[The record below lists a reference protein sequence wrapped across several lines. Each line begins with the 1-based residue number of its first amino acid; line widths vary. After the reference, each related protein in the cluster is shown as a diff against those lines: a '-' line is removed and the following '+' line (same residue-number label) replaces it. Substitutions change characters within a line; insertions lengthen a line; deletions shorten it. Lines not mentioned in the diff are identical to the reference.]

1 MPFEFRP
8 IAYGLATFVG
18 GWFLM
23 GSATPFLIGKFG
35 AENPSVWELIKF
47 GFVAI
52 SAVAA
57 FVSAFYSKSRRI
69 VQGTIG
75 GTVGVLLPIA
85 IGAAFI
91 PSYPGWGVPVIVAS
105 FTGSALLGAVG
116 GNYVRSRRGP

>member
-8 IAYGLATFVG
+8 IAYGVATFVG

-23 GSATPFLIGKFG
+23 GIVTTFLMETFG
-35 AENPSVWELIKF
+35 TEDPTVWTLIKF
-47 GFVAI
+47 GFVAV
-52 SAVAA
+52 SALAT
-57 FVSAFYSKSRRI
+57 FISAFYSKSRRI
-69 VQGTIG
+69 LQGAIG

-91 PSYPGWGVPVIVAS
+91 PSYPGWGVPAIVAS
-105 FTGSALLGAVG
+105 FTGSALFGAVG